1 MGQFSMII
9 SRNPGSPLSANQHG
23 KYILRKLHYHWFSYG
38 KAGIVTG
45 RSRNIL
51 HLERE
56 EMMFSERWGRVAYT
70 GNGRRFPG
78 GSCPLSMVACVC
90 DTCDDVNAVLQLDL
104 EAKVQ
109 FHDLVAKAA
118 AKIHTL
124 AQVSTEAAG
133 TEI

>member
-1 MGQFSMII
+1 
-9 SRNPGSPLSANQHG
+9 
-23 KYILRKLHYHWFSYG
+23 
-38 KAGIVTG
+38 
-45 RSRNIL
+45 
-51 HLERE
+51 
-56 EMMFSERWGRVAYT
+56 
-70 GNGRRFPG
+70 
-78 GSCPLSMVACVC
+78 MVACVC

-118 AKIHTL
+118 AKLHTL